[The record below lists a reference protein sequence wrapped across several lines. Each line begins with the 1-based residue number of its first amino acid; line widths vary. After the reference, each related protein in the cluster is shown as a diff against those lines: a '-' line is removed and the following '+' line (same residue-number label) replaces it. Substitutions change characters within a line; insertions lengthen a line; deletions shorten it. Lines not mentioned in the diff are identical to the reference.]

1 MRYAF
6 YRLRPEGVPG
16 ISLQESAHFRWE
28 VWRPKGLNV
37 LPPNG
42 APYEIAWAAMHHL
55 RVFSNQCYSQI
66 LAFKGDD
73 LAHRSMIFPRWMRYP
88 FMHPLDLQIG
98 NTWTSP
104 QYRGRGLATSA
115 IRLAVSEFMLPTRA
129 FWYLVAKDNESSI
142 AAIERAGFERIGEG
156 ARVGRL
162 GVRLLGFFSLDTLES
177 PKQNSV
183 ERYPMSVI
191 SSRRAG
197 HADPIIRSAMS
208 LPQSNSPASGGA
220 AAGSA

>member
-6 YRLRPEGVPG
+6 YRLRSEGMPPV
-16 ISLQESAHFRWE
+16 SLQEAAHFRWE
-28 VWRPKGLNV
+28 VWRPRGLSV
-37 LPPNG
+37 LPSNG

-55 RVFSNQCYSQI
+55 RIFSNQCYAQI

-88 FMHPLDLQIG
+88 FMESLDLQIG

-115 IRLAVSEFMLPTRA
+115 IRRAVTEFMLPRRA
-129 FWYLVAKDNESSI
+129 FWYIVATDNESSI

-162 GVRLLGFFSLDTLES
+162 GVRLLGYFSLESLETS
-177 PKQNSV
+177 NKSSV
-183 ERYPMSVI
+183 EHYPMNVI
-191 SSRRAG
+191 SSRRPAPV
-197 HADPIIRSAMS
+197 DPLIRSAVS
-208 LPQSNSPASGGA
+208 LPKSNPPASGGA
-220 AAGSA
+220 AAGSG